1 MISADLVPAWCV
13 RFMCPL
19 VLIDLATTRRSM
31 GWVETSSHS
40 SFLTRRTNIGKPGS
54 SHQIRR
60 HRPCNG
66 TGPAAEKKWR
76 GESHKRGGE
85 AGYTVVVL
93 ERCVVEGPEQGTAGA
108 VDQLS
113 RNALT
118 PGSPASS
125 LSTINHVGGHV
136 GRRSAPLESSSIY
149 ERLGGSLLRLLSSS
163 LVLKV
168 RFSPDSDHIADIAE
182 GPRCSITSSA
192 VASGVVTRAKPS
204 DSCRPHTKAEVLSI
218 SQ

>member
-60 HRPCNG
+60 HRSCNG
-66 TGPAAEKKWR
+66 TDPAAEKKRR
-76 GESHKRGGE
+76 GEGHKRGGE
-85 AGYTVVVL
+85 GGYTVVVL
-93 ERCVVEGPEQGTAGA
+93 ERYVVEGPEQGTAGA

-125 LSTINHVGGHV
+125 LSTINHVGAHV
-136 GRRSAPLESSSIY
+136 GRRSAPLKCSSISDQ
-149 ERLGGSLLRLLSSS
+149 LSGGM
-163 LVLKV
+163 V
-168 RFSPDSDHIADIAE
+168 RR
-182 GPRCSITSSA
+182 GRRRW
-192 VASGVVTRAKPS
+192 VTRG
-204 DSCRPHTKAEVLSI
+204 VLRFAGPDD
-218 SQ
+218 QAGEAPRYCPGG